1 MGKVQRYQDKPKK
14 RLARQILGGYDYG
27 SEVESITN
35 STVKTLNQV
44 SDALHRAQQQKSEI
58 VSKAESLKLYADYS
72 QTLND
77 TTQSIQEEYAN
88 DPQEGLKVLRANRET
103 IAQSYLDSSLSQLS
117 ANKLHTKIATN
128 QVAYNLDNQRWATE
142 RETDIAINNVND
154 TVSQLVVGGRKETT
168 ALGIFT
174 AIQAIEEVG
183 QEVGFDVM
191 GDNWEEYKNQQ
202 ISLMIEGAIHYAAYA
217 EPEDLPN
224 FLKDLSKSKYVTG
237 EALVEGSKVGH
248 ALAEKRQKE
257 IDQDDK
263 LSKKLLYLELV
274 NNIVKAEDPPD
285 VVLGNIKTALLA
297 GKVTPEEYKKLN
309 KMMLSNKEQEV
320 QEGKGVDLFQSL
332 NLLLNQVTTIDPTT
346 DVEDQELTEVENAVQ
361 EGINV
366 LSSIN
371 ESVKTGELTVKQKET
386 LLKHINGAKGLIA
399 QLGKNSK
406 LLMDSRI
413 SRGFFFK
420 KDNRYVKAF
429 KLIDSNFPNKAER
442 DRGIIRVLR
451 AMTDYANST
460 GMDLSDVSREH
471 ADYIAQKEIDDMKS
485 EREVTIN
492 RSIKETSDDLYKGML
507 QEIMKEAGM
516 V

>member
-77 TTQSIQEEYAN
+77 TTQSIQEEYVN

-128 QVAYNLDNQRWATE
+128 QVAYNLANQRWATE

-154 TVSQLVVGGRKETT
+154 TVAQLVVGGRKETT

-174 AIQAIEEVG
+174 AIEAIEEVG
-183 QEVGFDVM
+183 QEVGFEVM
-191 GDNWEEYKNQQ
+191 GGNWEKYKNQQ

-274 NNIVKAEDPPD
+274 NNIVREEDPPD

-297 GKVTPEEYKKLN
+297 GKVTPDEYKKLN
-309 KMMLSNKEQEV
+309 KMMLSDKPQNKEKQG
-320 QEGKGVDLFQSL
+320 QGVDLFQSL
-332 NLLLNQVTTIDPTT
+332 NLLLNQVTTISDKT

-371 ESVKTGELTVKQKET
+371 ESVKNGELTIKQKET
-386 LLKHINGAKGLIA
+386 LLKHVNGTKGLIA

-413 SRGFFFK
+413 NRGFFFK

-442 DRGIIRVLR
+442 DRGIMRVLR
-451 AMTDYANST
+451 AMTDYANSK
-460 GMDLSDVSREH
+460 GMDLSDLSKDQV
-471 ADYIAQKEIDDMKS
+471 DYIAQTEIDDLKN
-485 EREVTIN
+485 EREVTVN

-507 QEIMKEAGM
+507 QELMQK
-516 V
+516 